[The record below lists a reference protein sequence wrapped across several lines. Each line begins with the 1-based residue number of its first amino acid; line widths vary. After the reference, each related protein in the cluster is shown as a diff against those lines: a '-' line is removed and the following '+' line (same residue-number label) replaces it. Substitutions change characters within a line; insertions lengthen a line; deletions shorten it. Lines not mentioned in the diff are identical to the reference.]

1 MIFGEVKVV
10 RLVGK
15 LMSDIHFYDTIFTY
29 LISRLIIEKKIIITK
44 KEKRYWLCTI
54 KSNK

>member
-1 MIFGEVKVV
+1 
-10 RLVGK
+10 
-15 LMSDIHFYDTIFTY
+15 MSDIYLYDTIFTY